1 MKNRPVIGR
10 LLYSILLVSAV
21 LATLTLTLGVQW
33 LHNDYGLPHE
43 REDCPSQLIT
53 YLLSSG
59 IVATGA
65 VLLIITQLGAVRF
78 STSCVTL
85 PVFTPRSSSRGPPR

>member
-1 MKNRPVIGR
+1 MGR
-10 LLYSILLVSAV
+10 FLYSILLVSAV

-65 VLLIITQLGAVRF
+65 LLLFMSLLGEVRF
-78 STSCVTL
+78 APSSVTL
-85 PVFTPRSSSRGPPR
+85 PVFTVRTFSRGPPR